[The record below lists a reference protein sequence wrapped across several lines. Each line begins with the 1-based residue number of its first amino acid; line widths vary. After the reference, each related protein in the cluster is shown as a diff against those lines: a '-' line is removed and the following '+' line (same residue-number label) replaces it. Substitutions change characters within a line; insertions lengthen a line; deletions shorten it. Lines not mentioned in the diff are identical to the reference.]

1 MLRVIV
7 LVTVSA
13 VNKQVIIIDNEIAR
27 RHAISQIENNTD
39 LTVTI
44 ERTKRKRTTSQ
55 NAAIH
60 KYFTL
65 LADQLNDAG
74 LDMRKVLTKRPDI
87 PWSGETVKIH
97 IWREVQTAMGLGES
111 TAALN
116 REQVTMVYE
125 VVARFLSERFGVFVP
140 FPSDDKLI

>member
-116 REQVTMVYE
+116 SDQVTMVYE

>member
-1 MLRVIV
+1 MKTQT
-7 LVTVSA
+7 LV
-13 VNKQVIIIDNEIAR
+13 IDNDIAR
-27 RHAISQIENNTD
+27 QHAINLIMNSTD
-39 LTVTI
+39 VTVTI
-44 ERTKRKRTTSQ
+44 QKTKRKRTTSQ

-111 TAALN
+111 TSALN
-116 REQVTMVYE
+116 SDQVTMVYE

-140 FPSDDKLI
+140 FPSDDRGA